1 MVLRNEWQRFLQW
14 WLLFLLMLVPLLWIT
29 YQAVSATLG
38 ADPAKYIVDFLGE
51 WGLRFLLLTLCC
63 STLKRVFRFGYLAR
77 YRRMI
82 GMYSLFYITLHMLG
96 VATFILGWR
105 VDLLIREL
113 TDRPYIIIGMVA
125 FVLLLPLGVTSTKGW
140 QKRLGR
146 TWIKLHRLIYPAAI
160 LGVLH
165 LIFLIRASY
174 FEAAVYSMLLAMLL
188 LERVLN
194 VLSAAKKRK
203 SREMNRAMS

>member
-1 MVLRNEWQRFLQW
+1 MVLDFALNRRIQWLCVFLA
-14 WLLFLLMLVPLLWIT
+14 LLLPLGWIT
-29 YQAVSATLG
+29 SQAVSQSLG
-38 ADPAKYIVDFLGE
+38 ADPAKTIVDFLGV
-51 WGLRFLLLTLCC
+51 WGLRILLLTLCC
-63 STLKRVFRFGYLAR
+63 SSLNRVFRFGYLVR

-82 GMYSLFYITLHMLG
+82 GLSALFYITLHMLG

-125 FVLLLPLGVTSTKGW
+125 FLLLIPLGITSTRYW
-140 QKRLGR
+140 QKRLGKS
-146 TWIKLHRLIYPAAI
+146 WSKLHKLIYPAAI

-174 FEAAVYSMLLAMLL
+174 LEAVLYSIVLL
-188 LERVLN
+188 LLLTERLI
-194 VLSAAKKRK
+194 KKRK
-203 SREMNRAMS
+203 AIKKSRVIN